1 MRALVLV
8 DIQPTFMPGGEL
20 PVPNGDEVVPV
31 ANEMI
36 KKFRASGDVVA
47 ATRDWHPEV
56 HCSFAECYDGPDAP
70 YEIFDKVVTDGVER
84 TLWPKHGV
92 QDTAEAE
99 FHPDLELD
107 ESTIRINKGMD
118 PNVDSHSAFWGHA
131 RLTKT
136 ELADKLREAGVKKG
150 DQVFFLGLATGVC
163 LILSALDSVA
173 EGYETIVIID
183 GCRAIT
189 SESHRKA
196 VADMI
201 DAGISVV
208 FSRHVE

>member
-1 MRALVLV
+1 MNALVLV
-8 DIQPTFMPGGEL
+8 DIQPTFMPGGGL
-20 PVPNGDEVVPV
+20 PVPKGDEVVPV

-36 KKFRASGDVVA
+36 KKFEAAGDIVVV
-47 ATRDWHPEV
+47 TQDWHPED
-56 HCSFAECYDGPDAP
+56 HCSFAECYKGPDAP
-70 YEIFDKVVTDGVER
+70 YAIFDKVVTQGVER

-99 FHPDLELD
+99 PHPDLKLS
-107 ESTIRINKGMD
+107 ESTIFIKKGMD

-131 RLTKT
+131 RQTNT
-136 ELADKLREAGVKKG
+136 GLAAKLREAGVLPGSK
-150 DQVFFLGLATGVC
+150 VFFLGLATGVC
-163 LILSALDSVA
+163 LILSALDSVE

-183 GCRAIT
+183 GCRAIS

-196 VADMI
+196 VADMV

-208 FSRHVE
+208 FSRHV